1 MIQLRAP
8 ERTARQIERECAALV
23 RAVDLPVV
31 VSSRCDIALACGA
44 AGVNLPERDIA
55 VADAR
60 RLLGERLVGRSVHSL
75 DAAVA
80 AADDGADYLIF
91 GPIWASPTHPHR
103 RGLGVEALGKVA
115 RTVRVPVLG
124 IGGVDSDSARECL
137 AAGAAGY
144 AGIRMFQ

>member
-80 AADDGADYLIF
+80 AADDGVDYLIF
-91 GPIWASPTHPHR
+91 GPIWASPTHPHTLFPYTLSLLR
-103 RGLGVEALGKVA
+103 
-115 RTVRVPVLG
+115 
-124 IGGVDSDSARECL
+124 
-137 AAGAAGY
+137 
-144 AGIRMFQ
+144 